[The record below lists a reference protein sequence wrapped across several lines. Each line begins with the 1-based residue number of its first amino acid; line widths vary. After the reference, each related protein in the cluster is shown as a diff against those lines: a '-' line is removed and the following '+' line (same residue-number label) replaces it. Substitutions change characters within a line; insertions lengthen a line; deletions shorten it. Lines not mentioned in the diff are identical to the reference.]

1 MNVRVAP
8 FQHDLTTN
16 SAVFVI
22 FKDCRTIGMV
32 HCRLSASPFRLMK
45 TDGFF
50 IILEGEERAA

>member
-1 MNVRVAP
+1 MIIRVAQ

-22 FKDCRTIGMV
+22 FKDCRTMGMV
-32 HCRLSASPFRLMK
+32 HCRLSASPFQLMK

-50 IILEGEERAA
+50 ILLEGEERAA